1 MNKEE
6 FLNVVNKNI
15 NSVLCIDFD
24 GVIHDNHSGFHDGTC
39 YGEPID
45 GAIES
50 LERLSKRFEIIIY
63 TCKANPNRPLIDNKN
78 GIELIWEWLDKYEA
92 SQYVKDITFNKPNA
106 VAYIDDKAIRF
117 ENWEQIHKEL

>member
-24 GVIHDNHSGFHDGTC
+24 GVIHDNHLGFHDGTC

>member
-1 MNKEE
+1 
-6 FLNVVNKNI
+6 
-15 NSVLCIDFD
+15 
-24 GVIHDNHSGFHDGTC
+24 VIHDNHSGFHDGTC